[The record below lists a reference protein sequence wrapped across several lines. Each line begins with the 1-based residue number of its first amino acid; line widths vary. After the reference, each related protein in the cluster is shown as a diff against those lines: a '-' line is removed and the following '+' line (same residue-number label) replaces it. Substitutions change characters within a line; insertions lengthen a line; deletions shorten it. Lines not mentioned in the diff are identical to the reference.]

1 MYGILDS
8 ADNPEAQNQT
18 GQLDDL
24 RSEVDRIDDGI
35 LSLLAERRQ
44 VARQIAAE
52 KHRAERPF
60 RDDTREEALLVERL
74 AAAGNY
80 ELDADLVSRVWEQ
93 IMADSLRVQ
102 FEYVQNSVNGRR
114 DSVVIAIQGVAGSNS
129 HQAALTLTPNMSERE
144 FVSCSRFTDAITAVK
159 DGRANIAV
167 LPIENTT
174 SGAIAEVYDL
184 LLDSKVSIVGEAKLL
199 VNHCL
204 VGVEGASVS
213 DLKTILGHP
222 QAVAQCSNFLAGLN
236 GVEVIYADDTALSA
250 RRIAEMSN
258 PVVAALA
265 SEEAARIYGLQVLAS
280 GINNRKSNYT
290 RFVAVAAEPATVD
303 PQVPAKTSLVLSVSN
318 EPGSLAEVL
327 NAFRA
332 EGIPLVKL
340 ESRPTVNNAWQE
352 LFYMDFEGNLGDERV
367 QRTLEVVRRHTMYL
381 RVLGSYPSRD
391 LRPHR
396 RPSPKPERVI
406 SVSTPGPQTMVKS
419 SSDSPYRL
427 AGRKD
432 GQPET
437 LVDINGVVIGGPEL
451 VVIAGPCAVE
461 SIDQVMKTAKAV
473 KEAGGKLLRGGCF
486 KPRTSPYSFQGLGWE
501 GLDMLAEAG
510 RVYGL
515 PIVTEVTAPEH
526 VEKMAEKADVIQI
539 GTRNMQNFAL
549 LSEVGRSQRPVLLKR
564 GMSASID
571 EFLQAAEYVLAG
583 GNQRVILCE
592 RGIRT
597 FETSSRNT
605 LDVTAVPVLRR
616 RSHLPVIVDPSHAA
630 GDRDLVAPLAMAGAA
645 IGAHGL
651 MVEIHPDPDT
661 ALSDG
666 PQSLTLDGFDDL
678 MRNLSE
684 RSL

>member
-1 MYGILDS
+1 
-8 ADNPEAQNQT
+8 
-18 GQLDDL
+18 
-24 RSEVDRIDDGI
+24 
-35 LSLLAERRQ
+35 
-44 VARQIAAE
+44 
-52 KHRAERPF
+52 
-60 RDDTREEALLVERL
+60 
-74 AAAGNY
+74 
-80 ELDADLVSRVWEQ
+80 
-93 IMADSLRVQ
+93 
-102 FEYVQNSVNGRR
+102 
-114 DSVVIAIQGVAGSNS
+114 
-129 HQAALTLTPNMSERE
+129 
-144 FVSCSRFTDAITAVK
+144 
-159 DGRANIAV
+159 
-167 LPIENTT
+167 
-174 SGAIAEVYDL
+174 
-184 LLDSKVSIVGEAKLL
+184 
-199 VNHCL
+199 
-204 VGVEGASVS
+204 
-213 DLKTILGHP
+213 
-222 QAVAQCSNFLAGLN
+222 
-236 GVEVIYADDTALSA
+236 
-250 RRIAEMSN
+250 
-258 PVVAALA
+258 
-265 SEEAARIYGLQVLAS
+265 
-280 GINNRKSNYT
+280 
-290 RFVAVAAEPATVD
+290 
-303 PQVPAKTSLVLSVSN
+303 
-318 EPGSLAEVL
+318 
-327 NAFRA
+327 
-332 EGIPLVKL
+332 
-340 ESRPTVNNAWQE
+340 
-352 LFYMDFEGNLGDERV
+352 MDFEGNLGDERV